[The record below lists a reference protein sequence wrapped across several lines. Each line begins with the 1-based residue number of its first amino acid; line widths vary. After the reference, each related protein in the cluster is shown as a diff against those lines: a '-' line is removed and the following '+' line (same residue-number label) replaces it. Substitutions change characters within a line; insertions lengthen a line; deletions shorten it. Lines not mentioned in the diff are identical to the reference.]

1 MADKSTFT
9 PDEWTLL
16 LESVMTAG
24 IAVTAA
30 EPSGL
35 WGMLKESFASSSVL
49 LQSRADATASPLIK
63 AIVADLETSA
73 GRSAARDGLQAKLKG
88 AKPQEMKARCIE
100 TLQQARAVVET
111 KAPDDSAAFKAW
123 LYQISQKV
131 AEAAKEGGFM
141 GIGGVAVSDAEKATL
156 GEISTALQIG

>member
-30 EPSGL
+30 EPSGI

-49 LQSRADATASPLIK
+49 LQSRSDATASPLIRQSSP
-63 AIVADLETSA
+63 TSKRRQ
-73 GRSAARDGLQAKLKG
+73 GEARRVMDCR
-88 AKPQEMKARCIE
+88 PSSREPNPR
-100 TLQQARAVVET
+100 R
-111 KAPDDSAAFKAW
+111 
-123 LYQISQKV
+123 
-131 AEAAKEGGFM
+131 
-141 GIGGVAVSDAEKATL
+141 
-156 GEISTALQIG
+156 